1 MGKWRKRLACG
12 RIDNRPGCR
21 SLGFNERCLHFH
33 NSALL
38 MILFRKKRIPT
49 TMLGLTLTAGRL
61 EGVLVRRSNGSM
73 QVQKT
78 LSAALA
84 LNPLTSDPELVGR
97 EIRNHLEQAGIRERR
112 CVVCLPLSWALTL
125 STEVPDMPNEDMP
138 GFLEIEAERGFPF
151 GLEAL
156 SIGRSLYRSVTGKS
170 FATQVAIPR
179 NHLEQVERSLKAAQ
193 LRATSFTLG
202 ISVHQVPEKD
212 SSHGVLALVLDEA
225 SVDAQVTCAGGVVVM
240 RSLDGVFESEGV
252 QSRLST
258 DLLLREIKI
267 TLGQLPADFRD
278 SVRRVRVFGRSEPA
292 RRFVSESAQRLQL
305 AGMKVELVEA
315 YAPNEFSKSLPAGV
329 EVSPAFSAAARCV
342 TGLAPLFEFLPPKIS
357 AVQQLTSRFASKK
370 LGWIGAA
377 AAALLL
383 LVGGAFA
390 VQQFQLSRLR
400 SQWAGMEKN
409 VRELEDMQAQIRRF
423 RPWFDSS
430 FRNLT
435 VLKKITEA
443 FPENGVVTAK
453 TLEIRDV
460 SSVTCSGVASDN
472 QALLKMLD
480 QLRAAKDV
488 RDLKVDNI
496 RGKTPLQFTF
506 NFHWGEGGGDGN

>member
-1 MGKWRKRLACG
+1 
-12 RIDNRPGCR
+12 
-21 SLGFNERCLHFH
+21 
-33 NSALL
+33 
-38 MILFRKKRIPT
+38 MIVLRKKRIT
-49 TMLGLTLTAGRL
+49 TTALGLALHGSRL
-61 EGVLVRRSNGSM
+61 EGVLVKRSNGSM
-73 QVQKT
+73 QVQKAF
-78 LSAALA
+78 SAALA
-84 LNPLTSDPELVGR
+84 LNPLTSDPDLVGR

-112 CVVCLPLSWALTL
+112 CVVCLPLAWALTL
-125 STEVPDMPNEDMP
+125 STEVPDMPDEDMP

-151 GLEAL
+151 GLDAL
-156 SIGRSLYRSVTGKS
+156 SVTRSLYRSVTGKR
-170 FATQVAIPR
+170 FATQIAIPR
-179 NHLEQVERSLKAAQ
+179 NHLEQIERSLRAAQ
-193 LRATSFTLG
+193 LRPSSFTLG
-202 ISVHQVPEKD
+202 ISVLQSPEKD
-212 SSHGVLALVLDEA
+212 SSNGVLAVVLGEG
-225 SVDAQVTCAGGVVVM
+225 SVDVQVTCAGGVVVM
-240 RSLDGVFESEGV
+240 RSLDGVFENEGV
-252 QSRLST
+252 QHRLST

-267 TLGQLPADFRD
+267 TLGQLPGDFRD
-278 SVRRVRVFGRSEPA
+278 GVRRVRVFGRGEAA
-292 RRFVSESAQRLQL
+292 RRFVSEAAPRLQL

-315 YAPNEFSKSLPAGV
+315 YAPGEFSKSLPGGV

-342 TGLAPLFEFLPPKIS
+342 TGVSPRFEFLPPKVG
-357 AVQQLTSRFASKK
+357 ALQQLTSRFASKK

-409 VRELEDMQAQIRRF
+409 VRELEDMQVLIRRF

-435 VLKKITEA
+435 VLRKITEA

-453 TLEIRDV
+453 SLEIRDV
-460 SSVTCSGVASDN
+460 SSVTCSGVANDN

-506 NFHWGEGGGDGN
+506 NFHWGEGGGDAN